1 MGGRSILVEQAVGA
15 GPLGDFAA
23 GVEAELVVDI
33 GDMVLHGALGDEE
46 LAGDIGVR
54 ELDQPEKIRLG
65 LRKLVRWL
73 HDETGRTA
81 TLRELNLLNDH
92 CLDDIGRRRPLDP
105 KTDDLVKLLR
115 AGG

>member
-1 MGGRSILVEQAVGA
+1 MFAVNRDKADKSAGQILKDLCGAFLRRLAVI
-15 GPLGDFAA
+15 D
-23 GVEAELVVDI
+23 D
-33 GDMVLHGALGDEE
+33 
-46 LAGDIGVR
+46 
-54 ELDQPEKIRLG
+54 RLG

>member
-1 MGGRSILVEQAVGA
+1 MFAVNRDKADKSAGQILKDLCGA
-15 GPLGDFAA
+15 FLGQ
-23 GVEAELVVDI
+23 LVVID
-33 GDMVLHGALGDEE
+33 D
-46 LAGDIGVR
+46 
-54 ELDQPEKIRLG
+54 RLG